1 MTRPNDYLVIY
12 IRPSLQGS
20 DQPVTAFLGGT
31 QLEGHGSTVVNAL
44 GDLVG
49 DVRVHKIIRKLET
62 QIEQALAGVVEDRRA
77 R

>member
-12 IRPSLQGS
+12 VRPSLQGS

-31 QLEGHGSTVVNAL
+31 QLEGRGVEVHTAI
-44 GDLVG
+44 GDLLTRPE
-49 DVRVHKIIRKLET
+49 VRRIVRKLET
-62 QIEQALAGVVEDRRA
+62 QIAQALAGVVEDRRA

>member
-31 QLEGHGSTVVNAL
+31 QLEGQGPTVA
-44 GDLVG
+44 GAIADLFTYSEPRRLV
-49 DVRVHKIIRKLET
+49 RKLEH
-62 QIEQALAGVVEDRRA
+62 QIQQALAGVVEDRRA
-77 R
+77 Q